1 MKRGHAY
8 GQMPQQKVNTGTPIS
23 IAIAIG
29 IVLRIAFFMFYS
41 KSGDIYCDE
50 AMTVLNARA
59 VADGGTD
66 ILGNTRPV
74 YFATWL
80 YGGQSG
86 FATYIMAAF
95 IKLFGFGIEITRLP
109 ILIFS
114 VLGLL
119 AFAGCAKLIMQNERQ
134 IFFAVLLAAVSPH
147 FIYQSAWTLD
157 CAFFPQLFAI
167 GMYFLLKAY
176 KSRGKLYYA
185 AAMIFFAL
193 CLYSYI
199 AAFLVVPVFLV
210 IFFITGMVKKR
221 IKFGD
226 TVLSVI
232 VIAIAAL
239 PIVAFGFVQTG
250 LIGEFSFF
258 GFTASKM
265 QDYNRASSFNFEGG
279 AKGFLINVAYNII
292 YETIHFF
299 VPDTAVY
306 RSIFGA
312 ELSSAA
318 SKSGVLGVLYNITTP
333 QNSISVFDFGHLLCG
348 ILLLAGFIIIILK
361 RKKTDKD
368 FRHII
373 FSLTATLA
381 IFAVFVKL
389 RCYTLYRFS
398 VFYWLFYL
406 VCAVAAAEL
415 YDSVKANKKAK
426 NAAVTLLLVCSI
438 ALSFYTYS
446 SIFTASSN
454 FFGNSFIAALDAAE
468 KAGGNTVIFNNAADE
483 KGSNEREA
491 VYIYYAKY
499 DRQAELVPLE
509 DLLKKRGTISDFSA
523 KKAEKEQIG
532 AELCY
537 ETYRAGEELTAD
549 SYIFTDE
556 TLDEA
561 TAKDF
566 SSYEYRDFGY
576 YNVLIKK

>member
-8 GQMPQQKVNTGTPIS
+8 GQMAQQKVNNGTPIS

-59 VADGGTD
+59 IADGGTD

-134 IFFAVLLAAVSPH
+134 IFFAALLAAVSPH

-176 KSRGKLYYA
+176 KTRGKLYYA

-446 SIFTASSN
+446 SIFTANSN

-532 AELCY
+532 AGLCY
-537 ETYRAGEELTAD
+537 ETYRAEEELTAD

-576 YNVLIKK
+576 YNILIKK